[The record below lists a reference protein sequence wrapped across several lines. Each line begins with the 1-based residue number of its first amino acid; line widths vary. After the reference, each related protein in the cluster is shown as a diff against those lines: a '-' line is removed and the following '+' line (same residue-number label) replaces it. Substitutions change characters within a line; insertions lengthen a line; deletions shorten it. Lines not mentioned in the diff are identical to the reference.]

1 MAQSLWAGCCRGS
14 LSLPLISFCNL
25 SPNMTPCSQQY
36 GVGSECEESSRLA
49 QDCEVILKFLLH
61 TFAIWGLYKGPTAYV
76 FVAGLMIDKHQKT
89 QCFQISEFL
98 QFLPSTCN
106 LRTQMNLGCEPGM
119 SRYATVGLG
128 ILMHWAQEL
137 RRISLGWW
145 TPDAAPERPSR
156 QSC

>member
-1 MAQSLWAGCCRGS
+1 MGRV
-14 LSLPLISFCNL
+14 LSRVSHLASHFVLHLVPQYDTVLPAIL
-25 SPNMTPCSQQY
+25 
-36 GVGSECEESSRLA
+36 GSEVNAKSPAVLHKIVICK
-49 QDCEVILKFLLH
+49 VILKFLLH
-61 TFAIWGLYKGPTAYV
+61 PFAIWGLYKGPTAYD

-119 SRYATVGLG
+119 SRYAILWLG

-137 RRISLGWW
+137 RSISLGWW
-145 TPDAAPERPSR
+145 TPDAAPEHPSR
-156 QSC
+156 QSY